1 MLRHQCTDEGV
12 PLEAMPTPRD
22 ERRDEKV
29 SLDPL
34 TPEEALRGLL
44 AVDPDDD
51 AEPADDE
58 GEPQS

>member
-1 MLRHQCTDEGV
+1 
-12 PLEAMPTPRD
+12 MPTPRD

-34 TPEEALRGLL
+34 TPEEALRALMQ
-44 AVDPDDD
+44 VDPD

-58 GEPQS
+58 DDSQQA